1 MICVKIQ
8 KSERGQ
14 GLVEYGTII
23 VLVGIVVLAV
33 LMILAPT
40 IGNIFTEISSE
51 LRDVSYI
58 LKII

>member
-1 MICVKIQ
+1 VIVP

-33 LMILAPT
+33 LMILAPN

-51 LRDVSYI
+51 LSRVSFI
-58 LKII
+58 SQML

>member
-1 MICVKIQ
+1 MITQ

-14 GLVEYGTII
+14 GLVEYGFII

-33 LMILAPT
+33 LLILAPN

-51 LRDVSYI
+51 LRGVSYI
-58 LKII
+58 LQIL

>member
-1 MICVKIQ
+1 VITQ

-14 GLVEYGTII
+14 GLVEYGFII

-33 LMILAPT
+33 LLILAPN

-51 LRDVSYI
+51 LRGVSYI
-58 LKII
+58 LQIL